1 MIAQGIATVRRALP
15 AILEDQTKTLSGLL
29 RELLLELRDRLRLL
43 DERLHSYDLRI
54 ENLARSSAQA
64 GRLMTVARVGPL
76 TATALIAAFGNA
88 QQFRN
93 GRQLSA
99 WLGLV
104 PAQNSSGDRTVLLGI
119 SKRGDRYLRTL
130 LIYGARIALYH
141 SSRKIDPT
149 SRRVN
154 TIKQR
159 RGYNVATVA
168 LANKNARV
176 LWALLTRGESY
187 SAEHQAASHPAAPG
201 RLRAAG

>member
-1 MIAQGIATVRRALP
+1 VHRVRGLLIRQRGSLINQMRGLLAEYGIVIAKRIAALRRALP
-15 AILEDQTKTLSGLL
+15 AILEDQTNTLSGLL

-64 GRLMTVARVGPL
+64 GRLMTVPGVGPP
-76 TATALIAAFGNA
+76 TATALIAAVGNA

-130 LIYGARIALYH
+130 LIHGARIALH
-141 SSRKIDPT
+141 LI
-149 SRRVN
+149 
-154 TIKQR
+154 
-159 RGYNVATVA
+159 
-168 LANKNARV
+168 
-176 LWALLTRGESY
+176 
-187 SAEHQAASHPAAPG
+187 QAARSIRPVG
-201 RLRAAG
+201 G